1 VPALADMNGAS
12 ASEEARLASE
22 IAWLKQQIPT
32 LSTSLS
38 QLQQQHA
45 ALTAQA
51 AAQPQPEP
59 ASYGGAPPHPMQQQY
74 TPQPEVAGPARQ
86 PAPSPQASVWT
97 EHTNPE
103 NGQAYWW
110 NYVTGESTYT
120 RPDGFQPA
128 NSGSATAVGLP
139 QTKGPPGANLF
150 VVRKMRRGEYD
161 AFNAEDLRREFSR
174 YGPVTRADI
183 TMDKETG
190 WSKGFGFVSFANVE
204 SADAAVAAIHGSWV
218 DGCVADGVRTERA
231 LVGCSRG
238 RLVLSCRGWGAGAE

>member
-1 VPALADMNGAS
+1 MPALADMNGAS

-139 QTKGPPGANLF
+139 Q
-150 VVRKMRRGEYD
+150 VRARRD
-161 AFNAEDLRREFSR
+161 
-174 YGPVTRADI
+174 
-183 TMDKETG
+183 
-190 WSKGFGFVSFANVE
+190 
-204 SADAAVAAIHGSWV
+204 
-218 DGCVADGVRTERA
+218 RTQ
-231 LVGCSRG
+231 SPRG
-238 RLVLSCRGWGAGAE
+238 